1 MKKAILAILALSCA
15 ASYAG
20 MFPPSFYGTDDVP
33 AGTRCSIE
41 AKKVIVLA
49 ASEEDCVKVGGV
61 VTHVIKQVSVPVKKK

>member
-1 MKKAILAILALSCA
+1 MKKAVLASLALSSA

-49 ASEEDCVKVGGV
+49 ASEEDCAKIGGV
-61 VTHVIKQVSVPVKKK
+61 ATHVMKQIAVPVKKK

>member
-1 MKKAILAILALSCA
+1 
-15 ASYAG
+15 

-49 ASEEDCVKVGGV
+49 ASEEDCAKIGGIA
-61 VTHVIKQVSVPVKKK
+61 THVMKQIAVPVKKK